1 MAAQIRQRESR
12 DPVPA
17 IQRAYEVEQRRVLGD
32 RQFLTVRLQEAV
44 GHEIAGERHDLADE
58 IDAVPLPPY
67 IVPSKANNA
76 WFWLIARS
84 CPSACAEPPGAKLPA
99 KVRIEPSGTP
109 PGSTVGSEL
118 LAGKIP
124 ESGSN

>member
-58 IDAVPLPPY
+58 IDASRTASLGGKKACRPDEVGDRQRSL
-67 IVPSKANNA
+67 IVVERLGAAAQAA
-76 WFWLIARS
+76 WQL
-84 CPSACAEPPGAKLPA
+84 C
-99 KVRIEPSGTP
+99 VYQTRI
-109 PGSTVGSEL
+109 
-118 LAGKIP
+118 
-124 ESGSN
+124 